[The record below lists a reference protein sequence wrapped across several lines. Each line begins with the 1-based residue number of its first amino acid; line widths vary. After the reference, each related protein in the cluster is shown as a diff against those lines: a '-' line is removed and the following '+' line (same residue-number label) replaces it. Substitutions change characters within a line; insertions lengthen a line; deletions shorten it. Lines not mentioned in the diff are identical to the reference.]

1 MNFQDESQYYFDSC
15 TSLNKGDSPEII
27 FEFMHNSSIGVA
39 LNHVEI
45 KLRRCMMR
53 FIKII
58 VPSINVEWSYIS
70 CKSVNGSF
78 TEFRFSLSLILEEF
92 SS

>member
-39 LNHVEI
+39 LNHGNQIKTMYDEI
-45 KLRRCMMR
+45 
-53 FIKII
+53 
-58 VPSINVEWSYIS
+58 Y
-70 CKSVNGSF
+70 
-78 TEFRFSLSLILEEF
+78 
-92 SS
+92 